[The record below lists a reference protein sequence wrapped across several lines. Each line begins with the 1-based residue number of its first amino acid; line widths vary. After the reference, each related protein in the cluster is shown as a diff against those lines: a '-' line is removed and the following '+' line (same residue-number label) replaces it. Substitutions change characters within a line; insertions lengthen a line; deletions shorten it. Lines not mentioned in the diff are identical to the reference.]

1 MFLAAALYI
10 GWVTLLE
17 RAGHCQK
24 QALPHGCLFR
34 FTGAS
39 FPGFCYPTL
48 HIFVSPNLAKSS
60 YKKTKKKGRKKHW
73 FRDPPG
79 LSFVL
84 FLILSLSLCPRT
96 SRVYLCL
103 SVCCT
108 ASLLLLPTAHPLRP
122 AHVHQKERTHRV
134 EEGLRQLQ
142 NVTIILPRH
151 PTENKKPEKKTK
163 IVKKHTHPTNNNSD
177 YFPILYTSSHLVV
190 NNA

>member
-1 MFLAAALYI
+1 MGAYFDLLVPHSQ
-10 GWVTLLE
+10 GFVTLHYTYLY
-17 RAGHCQK
+17 HQIWLNPLTK
-24 QALPHGCLFR
+24 KP
-34 FTGAS
+34 
-39 FPGFCYPTL
+39 
-48 HIFVSPNLAKSS
+48 KKK
-60 YKKTKKKGRKKHW
+60 KKTLVSK
-73 FRDPPG
+73 PPG

-142 NVTIILPRH
+142 NVTIVLPRH

-163 IVKKHTHPTNNNSD
+163 KVKKHTHPHQQQQRLLPNS
-177 YFPILYTSSHLVV
+177 LH
-190 NNA
+190 